1 MDYQIVI
8 DDFIGDWWLGT
19 DKQSV
24 RQQLTAL
31 KDKHVDVK
39 ISSLGGSLDDALDI
53 RQQFVDHG
61 DVSAYLYGFVAS
73 AATVVAMGAKHI
85 AMGKYAL
92 FLVHQCSNFV
102 CESGQMNASELQA
115 VIDRIQKNKEENEK
129 IDSVL
134 AAMYAARCKK
144 HSQADLL
151 DLLKQSRWL
160 TAQEALEW
168 GFVDEIVDDNDAP
181 DMTDAL
187 AKKFNAAG
195 LPAPGLAPQNSN
207 ASGIKHFLESLK
219 ALFTDNK
226 PAADDF
232 HSPNSVT
239 MNDKFTALAGLLN
252 VQALAMTDGSASLT
266 AEQLQTVEDRLNELS
281 SQASADAAT
290 IDNLNRRNA
299 ELLQQVKNLQEA
311 PADVTATVDE
321 ASLDNRTMNSK
332 QLYNT
337 IKDLI

>member
-1 MDYQIVI
+1 MI

-24 RQQLTAL
+24 RQQLTEL

-115 VIDRIQKNKEENEK
+115 LIDRMQKNKEENEK

-144 HSQADLL
+144 HSQAELL
-151 DLLKQSRWL
+151 DLLKESRWL

-168 GFVDEIVDDNDAP
+168 GFVDEILDDDNDAP
-181 DMTDAL
+181 NMTNAL

-195 LPAPGLAPQNSN
+195 FPAPGLAPQPDN
-207 ASGIKHFLESLK
+207 ASRLKHFLDSLK
-219 ALFTDNK
+219 ALFSDNK

-239 MNDKFTALAGLLN
+239 MNDKFTSLAGLLN
-252 VQALAMTDGSASLT
+252 VQAIAMTDGSAKLT

-290 IDNLNRRNA
+290 IDNLKQHNA
-299 ELLQQVKNLQEA
+299 ELLQQVKNLQKG

-321 ASLDNRTMNSK
+321 ADPDNRSLNSK